1 MHGGVGDARGCAAFS
16 HERTSDTPGVADHW
30 FHLSSAPRG
39 DVGLI
44 AVAVLFA
51 LARTDGELVRA
62 RAVVLAEEHEWTLGV
77 LRDVRDCR
85 KRKVA
90 RNGSRDDDVAARVGG
105 DSLGAGEVGVG
116 RDRILRRIAARFDER
131 DAVGVGAFLA
141 RALGVS
147 FGVVAGACAARRTAT
162 HVGEED
168 DERAKADRG
177 TEEMNS

>member
-1 MHGGVGDARGCAAFS
+1 VQHV
-16 HERTSDTPGVADHW
+16 E
-30 FHLSSAPRG
+30 
-39 DVGLI
+39 
-44 AVAVLFA
+44 
-51 LARTDGELVRA
+51 
-62 RAVVLAEEHEWTLGV
+62 
-77 LRDVRDCR
+77 CR
-85 KRKVA
+85 R
-90 RNGSRDDDVAARVGG
+90 

-116 RDRILRRIAARFDER
+116 RGRIVRRIAARFDER
-131 DAVGVGAFLA
+131 DAVGVGVGVGAFLA